1 MKDELLEDVPAA
13 TEPIK
18 ELLGTADAD
27 SSSPEVVAAEIVKA
41 QEQLATAT
49 VPSVV
54 ATLEPRNDDAILS
67 SGSGLSSDFVFPSS
81 REEIES
87 MDEDQFPKLVDACK
101 SHPKFPAYRKH
112 EYDEIGDDQA
122 AEFAD
127 PNESDPLEDVI
138 GFCEFLKT
146 VAESKS
152 DALVPVPAP
161 ASPELPPPAAE
172 TPMDANDANSQA
184 KEPSPKRQKLDA
196 TLEVPP
202 CEPNI
207 EEALDTEVEKA
218 TVPPNV
224 TQSSAAEVAA
234 RLSREVQD
242 SKKYRLSPKAKAF
255 ANPKPKAGSGTKSA
269 PKKAAKKASKKDA
282 KTPVPANQSISAA
295 ISRAAKAKAKK

>member
-1 MKDELLEDVPAA
+1 M
-13 TEPIK
+13 
-18 ELLGTADAD
+18 
-27 SSSPEVVAAEIVKA
+27 
-41 QEQLATAT
+41 
-49 VPSVV
+49 
-54 ATLEPRNDDAILS
+54 
-67 SGSGLSSDFVFPSS
+67 
-81 REEIES
+81 
-87 MDEDQFPKLVDACK
+87 DACK

-127 PNESDPLEDVI
+127 PNASDPLEDVI

-152 DALVPVPAP
+152 DALVPAPAP

-172 TPMDANDANSQA
+172 TPMDANSQP

-196 TLEVPP
+196 TLEVLP
-202 CEPNI
+202 CEQTI

-255 ANPKPKAGSGTKSA
+255 ANPKPKAGSGTKQSA
-269 PKKAAKKASKKDA
+269 PKKASKKMPRNRSPPINPSVQPSA
-282 KTPVPANQSISAA
+282 GQPKQRPRNEWLMVPM
-295 ISRAAKAKAKK
+295 